1 MPRPFVRPSVSDAA
15 EERLLLEIA
24 DAVEGLV
31 KKSARA
37 DFGREIGM
45 GADGT
50 PTKAVDDLA
59 EKEVLRIV
67 ESSREVRVNVLSEE
81 AGFVDRGADAT
92 LVVDPIDGTTNA
104 ARGLPL
110 YCIALA
116 IGSKRLSDVRYGL
129 VRNIPTG
136 DTYVARRGKGAWRN
150 GERLSVRAFDREDA
164 IVSPELGPYAKRE
177 AIWLAAQK
185 YWVRSFGSA
194 ALEMCFVAEGA
205 LDMYYFAPE
214 KLRVTDIAA
223 SALIVREAGGRVYN
237 ASGEHLDCDLSLTPR
252 TSVVAVGDDAAL
264 EVLEVFR

>member
-1 MPRPFVRPSVSDAA
+1 MSEAQT
-15 EERLLLEIA
+15 EERLLRGIA
-24 DAVEGLV
+24 DAVERLV
-31 KKSARA
+31 KKSPRA
-37 DFGREIGM
+37 DFGRVVGM

-59 EKEVLRIV
+59 EKEVLRVV
-67 ESSREVRVNVLSEE
+67 ESFADLRVNVLSEE
-81 AGFVDRGADAT
+81 VGFVDHGADLT

-116 IGSKRLSDVRYGL
+116 LGKRRLSDVHFGL

-136 DTYVARRGKGAWRN
+136 DTYVARRGAGAWRN
-150 GERLSVRAFDREDA
+150 GERLAVRPFDPEGA
-164 IVSPELGPYAKRE
+164 VVSPELGPYAKRE
-177 AIWLAAQK
+177 ALSLAAQK

-194 ALEMCFVAEGA
+194 ALEMSFVAEGA

-223 SALIVREAGGRVYN
+223 SALLVREAGGKVYN